1 MPGQNALKVSIQG
14 LPNLKRMFD
23 DIGYALSDRE
33 LQGVLARQGR
43 EVVKAARRN
52 ARFPGRINQQF
63 KQDLA
68 VRRNRITKGKPSV
81 DAGVKFM
88 KTLDDKPSGSRSGN
102 KVAIIAAHI
111 TQGFNQTGRETRSGK
126 FRGMVKDQVQN
137 PITTGFRQS
146 QGAIQQAT
154 DREVKRLLQKVKRKH
169 ANILI

>member
-1 MPGQNALKVSIQG
+1 MQNAVKVSVQG
-14 LPNLKRMFD
+14 LPNLKRMFE

-33 LQGVLARQGR
+33 MQGILARQGR

-52 ARFPGRINQQF
+52 ARFPGKINQQF

-88 KTLDDKPSGSRSGN
+88 KTLDDKPSSSRSGN
-102 KVAIIAAHI
+102 KVAIIAAHM
-111 TQGFNQTGRETRSGK
+111 TEGFNQTVRQTQKGKTRGV
-126 FRGMVKDQVQN
+126 VKDQVQN
-137 PITTGFRQS
+137 PVTTGFRQA

-154 DREVKRLLQKVKRKH
+154 DKEVKKLLQKVKRKH